1 MSEERNEIIDTFR
14 RVEDKYAM
22 TPAQA
27 EMFLQKC
34 RSHIKEDVYFRY
46 TVQSI
51 YYDTI
56 GSDLIIQSLLKPEYK
71 MKLRLRSYG
80 QPDGTKPVFL
90 ETKKKYK
97 NIVYKRRIVLGEKEA
112 DDYLEFG
119 IPHHVHN
126 NTADEIDYIMN
137 FYNPEAKVLIAY
149 DRECYSSTTENDVRI
164 TLDTNIRYRTDH
176 VTLYEDGSEKKLAEG
191 VVMLEV
197 KAMDRYPM
205 WLGRIL
211 SEMNLRRTSF
221 SKYGT
226 IYSMDHRPEAVH
238 TASQNT
244 YAALNY
250 RKENPLCSVQY

>member
-14 RVEDKYAM
+14 RVEDKYAL

-27 EMFLQKC
+27 QLFLKMC
-34 RSHIKEDVYFRY
+34 GSHIKEDIYYKY

-51 YYDTI
+51 YYDTA
-56 GSDLIIQSLLKPEYK
+56 GSDLIINSLLKPDYK

-90 ETKKKYK
+90 ETKKKYDH
-97 NIVYKRRIVLGEKEA
+97 IVYKRRIVLDEKEA
-112 DDYLEFG
+112 EDYLEYG

-137 FYNPEAKVLIAY
+137 FYNPEAKVLIIY
-149 DRECYSSTTENDVRI
+149 DRECYASTTENDVRI
-164 TLDTNIRYRTDH
+164 TFDTNIRYRTEN
-176 VTLYEDGSEKKLAEG
+176 VNLYEDGTEETLQDG
-191 VVMLEV
+191 MVMLEV

-205 WLGRIL
+205 WLVRIL
-211 SEMNLRRTSF
+211 SAMNLRRTSF

-226 IYSMDHRPEAVH
+226 IYTRNSQPHTPAVSTNH
-238 TASQNT
+238 TES
-244 YAALNY
+244 YA
-250 RKENPLCSVQY
+250 KENRVCSLQY